1 LKPPSTITAMCPEL
15 EEIRNKV
22 TGLTEIEI
30 EKIEPEDFPSNRET
44 IIKKLKEIKTI
55 IWNALNTENNNKQ
68 SDRIKY
74 YTERRY
80 NDMKENT
87 TRMINS
93 ILNRRTDRVNW
104 ENIRIPNEVL
114 VKEKDIKEATK
125 QHYQNWTKRNPTNME
140 YWEEWN
146 KYYEERKDIP
156 EGIYRG

>member
-1 LKPPSTITAMCPEL
+1 MCPEL

-30 EKIEPEDFPSNRET
+30 EKIELEDFPPNRKI

-55 IWNALNTENNNKQ
+55 IWNARNTENNNEQ
-68 SDRIKY
+68 NDRIKY

-104 ENIRIPNEVL
+104 ENIRTSNEVL

-140 YWEEWN
+140 YWEE
-146 KYYEERKDIP
+146 
-156 EGIYRG
+156 